1 MSSRSLM
8 HRVFPPSRPPDGGDP
23 PSFRLVVGGTQLRGS
38 WYLSAIVRLQGFSSA
53 SPAAPPRRGSPKT
66 VTTSPWMGRSKLG
79 CDLCPAPSWSSSSP
93 LGRGPGQAGA
103 LPPARVGRP
112 PPLPASGGGDHPLVL
127 RRRRPPVMLGE
138 AGCCC
143 PARMQHSVLFLACV
157 ARTGVWTC
165 RCALGRPAF
174 AGDSPRACRSMGF
187 PVVEV
192 VHTRGDGTGV
202 PFVMAPWM
210 PVFLFIVAVGA

>member
-1 MSSRSLM
+1 MPSRSLM
-8 HRVFPPSRPPDGGDP
+8 HHVFPPSSPPDGGDP

-53 SPAAPPRRGSPKT
+53 SLAAPPRRGSPKM

-93 LGRGPGQAGA
+93 LGRGPGEAGA

-112 PPLPASGGGDHPLVL
+112 PPLPASGGGDHPPVL
-127 RRRRPPVMLGE
+127 WRRRPPVMLGE

-143 PARMQHSVLFLACV
+143 PARMQHSALFLACV
-157 ARTGVWTC
+157 ARTGVRTC
-165 RCALGRPAF
+165 RCALGRPVF
-174 AGDSPRACRSMGF
+174 AGDSPRACRSTGF
-187 PVVEV
+187 PGVEV

-202 PFVMAPWM
+202 PFVMA
-210 PVFLFIVAVGA
+210 L